1 VEGGD
6 GGAVDEEPP
15 GVAQQ
20 GGRHRLVQR
29 NGTGELLSVPRVV
42 VWDTR
47 RAIGISDGEV
57 RRMGFCH
64 VCLASWA
71 GVVIIE
77 LFRDWA

>member
-15 GVAQQ
+15 NVAQQ
-20 GGRHRLVQR
+20 GGRHRLLQR
-29 NGTGELLSVPRVV
+29 NGAGKLLSVPRVV
-42 VWDTR
+42 VWGTR

-57 RRMGFCH
+57 TCRMGFCR
-64 VCLASWA
+64 LASWA

-77 LFRDWA
+77 LFPDWA